1 MLNQIEQLTKLVDQ
15 NTTSCRIVS
24 VLYRKKG
31 NGGKGKRKGDGEV
44 SRQTVLL
51 NVDRTNCLKRDLS
64 VLKSTLET
72 LTDPVEVQGC
82 QELVDSIQNSLN
94 GFNPEYTKH
103 GYYEG
108 HGNGNVQESVKNV
121 VYVKGYCIKK
131 EVLVPGVYDPVK
143 SSPKTVSKNKLREQ
157 LKNTRFR
164 EFIVTPENLK
174 SLSVNGRILMLDL
187 VGSFD
192 PVTVNP
198 VDGLTVQVNSPEL
211 VTV

>member
-1 MLNQIEQLTKLVDQ
+1 MLNYLDQLTKLVDQ
-15 NTTSCRIVS
+15 NTSSCRIVS

-31 NGGKGKRKGDGEV
+31 NGGKGKSKGDGEV

-82 QELVDSIQNSLN
+82 QELINSVQNSLD

-108 HGNGNVQESVKNV
+108 QGNGNVQESILDR
-121 VYVKGYCIKK
+121 VYVRGYVIKK
-131 EVLVPGVYDPVK
+131 EVLVSGKYDPVK
-143 SSPKTVSKNKLREQ
+143 SSPKTLFKNKLRKG
-157 LKNTRFR
+157 LKNTRVR
-164 EFIVTPENLK
+164 EFIVSSDNLK
-174 SLSVNGRILMLDL
+174 SLSVNGNRILLDL
-187 VGSFD
+187 VGPLDVSVNQID
-192 PVTVNP
+192 PVKVN
-198 VDGLTVQVNSPEL
+198 LES